1 METYRMKG
9 IYGEGDVYVLKTI
22 EDWDE
27 YEKLCRE
34 RNSDFLQYNPNFF
47 SLKEDFEK
55 YIGKVWQD
63 KEQLRYTYNDEP
75 VYVEYKVIAI
85 EDNNPMMDWYWIVQN
100 VDDDRDVKSILA
112 NSYDLENGIKNLNKV
127 GTGT

>member
-27 YEKLCRE
+27 YEKLCGE
-34 RNSDFLQYNPNFF
+34 RNSDFLLYNPNFF
-47 SLKEDFEK
+47 SFKEDFEK

-63 KEQLRYTYNDEP
+63 KEQLRYTYNGVP

-112 NSYDLENGIKNLNKV
+112 NSCDLENGIKI
-127 GTGT
+127 

>member
-47 SLKEDFEK
+47 SFKEDFEK

-100 VDDDRDVKSILA
+100 VDDDRDVKKIVA
-112 NSYDLENGIKNLNKV
+112 NIYELKNGIKIK
-127 GTGT
+127 

>member
-34 RNSDFLQYNPNFF
+34 RNSDFLKYNPNFF

-63 KEQLRYTYNDEP
+63 KEQLRYTYNGEP

-112 NSYDLENGIKNLNKV
+112 NSCDLKNGIYENI
-127 GTGT
+127 

>member
-47 SLKEDFEK
+47 SFKEDFEK

-85 EDNNPMMDWYWIVQN
+85 EDNNPMMDWYWIVRN

-112 NSYDLENGIKNLNKV
+112 NSCDLKNGIKIK
-127 GTGT
+127 

>member
-27 YEKLCRE
+27 YEKMCRE
-34 RNSDFLQYNPNFF
+34 KNSDFLKYNPNFF
-47 SLKEDFEK
+47 SFKEDFEK

-63 KEQLRYTYNDEP
+63 KEQLRYTYNGEP

-112 NSYDLENGIKNLNKV
+112 NSCDLKNGIYENI
-127 GTGT
+127 

>member
-1 METYRMKG
+1 MEIYRMKG

-47 SLKEDFEK
+47 SFKEDFEK

-100 VDDDRDVKSILA
+100 VDDDRDIKSILA
-112 NSYDLENGIKNLNKV
+112 NSCDLKNGIKIK
-127 GTGT
+127 

>member
-34 RNSDFLQYNPNFF
+34 KNSDFLKYNPNFF
-47 SLKEDFEK
+47 SFKEDFEK

-63 KEQLRYTYNDEP
+63 KEQLRYTYNNEP

-112 NSYDLENGIKNLNKV
+112 NSCDLKNGIYENI
-127 GTGT
+127 

>member
-27 YEKLCRE
+27 YEKMCRE
-34 RNSDFLQYNPNFF
+34 RNSDFLKYNPNFF
-47 SLKEDFEK
+47 SFKEDFEK

-112 NSYDLENGIKNLNKV
+112 NSCDLKNGIKIK
-127 GTGT
+127 

>member
-27 YEKLCRE
+27 YEKLCKE
-34 RNSDFLQYNPNFF
+34 RNSDFLKYNPNFF
-47 SLKEDFEK
+47 SFKEDFEK

-63 KEQLRYTYNDEP
+63 KGQLRYTYNGVP

-112 NSYDLENGIKNLNKV
+112 NSCDLKDGIKI
-127 GTGT
+127 

>member
-34 RNSDFLQYNPNFF
+34 RNSDFLKYNPNFF
-47 SLKEDFEK
+47 SFKEDFEK

-63 KEQLRYTYNDEP
+63 KEQLRYTYNGEP

-100 VDDDRDVKSILA
+100 LDDDRDVKSILA
-112 NSYDLENGIKNLNKV
+112 NSCDLKNGIYENI
-127 GTGT
+127 

>member
-34 RNSDFLQYNPNFF
+34 KNSDFLKYNPNFF
-47 SLKEDFEK
+47 SFKEDFEK

-63 KEQLRYTYNDEP
+63 KEQLRYTYNGEP

-100 VDDDRDVKSILA
+100 IDDDRDVKSILA
-112 NSYDLENGIKNLNKV
+112 NSCDLKNGIYENI
-127 GTGT
+127 

>member
-63 KEQLRYTYNDEP
+63 KEQLRYTYIDEP

-112 NSYDLENGIKNLNKV
+112 NSCDLKNGIKIK
-127 GTGT
+127 

>member
-27 YEKLCRE
+27 YEKLCKE
-34 RNSDFLQYNPNFF
+34 RNSDFLKYNPNFF

-63 KEQLRYTYNDEP
+63 KEQLIYTYNGEP

-112 NSYDLENGIKNLNKV
+112 NSYDLENGIKIK
-127 GTGT
+127 

>member
-9 IYGEGDVYVLKTI
+9 ICGEGDVYVLKTI

-27 YEKLCRE
+27 YEKLCKE
-34 RNSDFLQYNPNFF
+34 RNSDFLKYNPNFF
-47 SLKEDFEK
+47 SFKEDFEK

-112 NSYDLENGIKNLNKV
+112 NNCDLENGIIL
-127 GTGT
+127 